1 MTILITGGNGFVM
14 SNLVLHWLS
23 TDPSERA
30 VILDSSAPDPLL
42 RRFLAPVLD
51 RVSWVQASILDPAAW
66 APALA
71 GRGIDRVV
79 HGATVTPHAYV
90 AADGMRHDPERD
102 NPRRIMEVNLMGTV
116 ALLDW
121 ARAVPG
127 LARFLLVSTGSVY
140 GDEGP
145 EVPGEPLPE
154 EGWVA
159 PATLYGISKHAAEM
173 VARRYGELYALP
185 VVSVRLASV
194 YGPMD
199 RYTEARHVRC
209 MPWRVAHLALAG
221 EELRA
226 ASYQAVGDWI
236 HAGDVA
242 AAIALLLRAPAP
254 RHPVYNIGAGR
265 AETVGTLIALARER
279 LPVSARETTED
290 PNLPGDPA
298 RRAGQWGAYD
308 IGRLRDEL
316 GWQPAPLRQRL
327 QEYIEWISEFEP
339 ETVKQG

>member
-14 SNLVLHWLS
+14 SNLVLHWLAG
-23 TDPSERA
+23 DPGERA

-51 RVSWVQASILDPAAW
+51 RVDWVQASILEPQAW

-90 AADGMRHDPERD
+90 AADGTRHDPERED
-102 NPRRIMEVNLMGTV
+102 PRRILEVNLMGTV

-145 EVPGEPLPE
+145 AIPGAPLPE
-154 EGWVA
+154 EGYVA
-159 PATLYGISKHAAEM
+159 PTTLYGISKHAAEL
-173 VARRYGELYALP
+173 ATRRYGEIYGLP
-185 VVSVRLASV
+185 ATAVRLASV

-199 RYTEARHVRC
+199 RYTAARHVRC
-209 MPWRVAHLALAG
+209 LPWRVAHLALAG

-226 ASYQAVGDWI
+226 ASTEAVGDWI

-242 AAIALLLRAPAP
+242 TAIALLLRAPAP
-254 RHPVYNIGAGR
+254 RHPVYNVGSGR
-265 AETVGTLIALARER
+265 AETIGGLIAAAREV
-279 LPVSARETTED
+279 LPLTARETAED

-298 RRAGQWGAYD
+298 RRGGQWGAYD

-327 QEYIEWISEFEP
+327 REYIDWIRAFEP
-339 ETVKQG
+339 ETVRR